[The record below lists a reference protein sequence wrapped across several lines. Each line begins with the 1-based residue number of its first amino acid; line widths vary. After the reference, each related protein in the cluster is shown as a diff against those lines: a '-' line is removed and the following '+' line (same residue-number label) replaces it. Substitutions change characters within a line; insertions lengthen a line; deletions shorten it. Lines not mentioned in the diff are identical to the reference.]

1 MYLWEKMVDYYQ
13 EKYLEEAE
21 MARQATQFSENR
33 DGSWKDGQNPILMTG
48 QATQFS
54 ENRDGRASRIA
65 AKIGDRLILWG
76 LWLKGRYPRMEK
88 VYSSQK

>member
-1 MYLWEKMVDYYQ
+1 MARKERLMYLWEKMVDYYQ

-21 MARQATQFSENR
+21 MAR
-33 DGSWKDGQNPILMTG
+33 